1 MKKKVFL
8 IVGSII
14 VILAVV
20 GYVTSYK
27 DSARV
32 RAGIEPK
39 YTIKVVSND
48 GSKVTYWGLGYK
60 VIRYVGVSPNE
71 PFKNNI
77 GAKYGSWFMNYE
89 LEKPIPLEN
98 IKQIIDNYI
107 DINNIENY
115 IRSYIDEKENAVI
128 VVLKDNDVKKQDE
141 FIYEVFS
148 HTTGSKYIRNIK
160 DYSLTK
166 FKKGELESEQVN
178 YNK

>member
-1 MKKKVFL
+1 MKKRVLL

-14 VILAVV
+14 IILAVV

-39 YTIKVVSND
+39 YTIKLVSND

-77 GAKYGSWFMNYE
+77 GIKYGSWFMNYE
-89 LEKPIPLEN
+89 LEKPISLEN
-98 IKQIIDNYI
+98 IKQIIDDYI
-107 DINNIENY
+107 DNNNIENY
-115 IRSYIDEKENAVI
+115 ISSYINAKENVVI

-148 HTTGSKYIRNIK
+148 RTTGSRYIRNIK
-160 DYSLTK
+160 DYSLIK
-166 FKKGELESEQVN
+166 FEKGESESELMN
-178 YNK
+178 S